1 MADEEDCL
9 KRLVQQ
15 KCHRPMS
22 SRISLWET
30 NPPDVAKHK
39 RKKKNNKARHQNL
52 VDSNSS
58 HSESE
63 YIDREVS
70 LVAECSSSV
79 DDSSDSECVYYSAE
93 ESHVTELGPKESD
106 SSDTD
111 LTDDGTDSIDK
122 TDDEITSSVNSKRAP
137 SKKQK
142 RKKRMKMKMNK
153 DDFFNL
159 MLIDALVSLDL
170 NDTIKTIKERSISVH
185 KSVPSLAELCIRCR
199 RSIISEDSI
208 VCKSLRKLYTD
219 VLADCS
225 FNKQQLTWVFHV
237 LSCSEPPKYMKKT
250 DEILYPTNIRM
261 DQGVVILRACRN
273 IWNPGVYI
281 KDNTSVPS
289 NVITDYPHISSL
301 ACLPHHTVTQYIH
314 CDSQYDMLNTQG
326 YRCMQSLLSLSSK
339 S

>member
-22 SRISLWET
+22 SRISLWEM
-30 NPPDVAKHK
+30 NPPDVAKHNW
-39 RKKKNNKARHQNL
+39 KKKNNKARHQNL
-52 VDSNSS
+52 VNPNSS

-63 YIDREVS
+63 YMDREVS
-70 LVAECSSSV
+70 HVAECSSSV

-93 ESHVTELGPKESD
+93 ESHVTELVPKESD
-106 SSDTD
+106 SSDTE
-111 LTDDGTDSIDK
+111 TDDDTDSINK
-122 TDDEITSSVNSKRAP
+122 TDDEITSSLNSKRAP

-142 RKKRMKMKMNK
+142 RKKRIKMKVNK
-153 DDFFNL
+153 DDFFNP
-159 MLIDALVSLDL
+159 MLIDVLVSLDL
-170 NDTIKTIKERSISVH
+170 NDTMKTIEERSISVH

-208 VCKSLRKLYTD
+208 VCKSLRKLYTN

-225 FNKQQLTWVFHV
+225 FNKQQLAWVFHV
-237 LSCSEPPKYMKKT
+237 LSCSEPPKYMKKS
-250 DEILYPTNIRM
+250 DDILYPTNIRM

-273 IWNPGVYI
+273 IWNPGVYT
-281 KDNTSVPS
+281 KDNTTVPS
-289 NVITDYPHISSL
+289 NVITNYLHISSL
-301 ACLPHHTVTQYIH
+301 ACLPHHTVTQYMH
-314 CDSQYDMLNTQG
+314 RENQYVMPNTQG
-326 YRCMQSLLSLSSK
+326 SRCMQSLLSLSSK

>member
-15 KCHRPMS
+15 KCHRPTS
-22 SRISLWET
+22 SRISSWEM

-39 RKKKNNKARHQNL
+39 RKKKNNKAKHRNL

-63 YIDREVS
+63 HIDREIRLVS
-70 LVAECSSSV
+70 ELSSLV
-79 DDSSDSECVYYSAE
+79 DDSSDSDCVYYSAE
-93 ESHVTELGPKESD
+93 ESHVTELVPMESD
-106 SSDTD
+106 TSESE
-111 LTDDGTDSIDK
+111 TDDDTDSINK
-122 TDDEITSSVNSKRAP
+122 SDDEITSSLHPKRAP

-142 RKKRMKMKMNK
+142 RKKRMKIKMNK
-153 DDFFNL
+153 DDFFNP

-170 NDTIKTIKERSISVH
+170 NDTVKTIGERSISVH

-208 VCKSLRKLYTD
+208 VCKLLRKLYTD

-225 FNKQQLTWVFHV
+225 FNKQQLAWVFHV
-237 LSCSEPPKYMKKT
+237 LSCSEPSKYIKKT

-261 DQGVVILRACRN
+261 DQEVVILRACRN

-281 KDNTSVPS
+281 KDNITVPS
-289 NVITDYPHISSL
+289 IVNTDYPHISSL
-301 ACLPHHTVTQYIH
+301 ACLPHHTVTQYLH
-314 CDSQYDMLNTQG
+314 QDSLYAILIATNG